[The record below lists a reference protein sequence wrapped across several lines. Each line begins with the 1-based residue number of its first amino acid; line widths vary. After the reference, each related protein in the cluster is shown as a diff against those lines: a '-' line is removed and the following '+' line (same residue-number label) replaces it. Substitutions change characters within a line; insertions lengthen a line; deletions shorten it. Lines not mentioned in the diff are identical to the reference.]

1 MKARSILL
9 LSGLIIG
16 LAFSVLLARL
26 TSLERE
32 NARQR
37 EQVAVMRETTTQA
50 REAFD
55 RMQKTAPPEPVIAG
69 FRSGPPSEGDFTRID
84 HGKAVSDLDAEIE
97 TLEIVSKEK

>member
-1 MKARSILL
+1 MKNRSILL
-9 LSGLIIG
+9 LSGLLTG
-16 LAFSVLLARL
+16 LAFSVLLVRL

-37 EQVAVMRETTTQA
+37 EQIAVMRETATQA

-55 RMQKTAPPEPVIAG
+55 RMQPVPLPCLMSVPIPKFISKAS
-69 FRSGPPSEGDFTRID
+69 RSAN
-84 HGKAVSDLDAEIE
+84 KDLDAEIE

>member
-1 MKARSILL
+1 MKPRSILL

-16 LAFSVLLARL
+16 LAFSVLLVRL

-37 EQVAVMRETTTQA
+37 EQIAVMRETAAQA
-50 REAFD
+50 REAFEMTHM
-55 RMQKTAPPEPVIAG
+55 RPHCSVGAPGPNTDAG
-69 FRSGPPSEGDFTRID
+69 RQY
-84 HGKAVSDLDAEIE
+84 KAVKDLDAEIE